1 MIKILTEWKEIEKQN
16 PIRILDLASEL
27 NFDEEIVGAVFNGKI
42 RDLNYQIKESGKLH
56 LIKREDDVARQMLER
71 SLSFLFISAVKQIYP
86 NAEVKID
93 HSYASGLF
101 CTIENIISL
110 DEAAVDHIRQRM
122 QKMIDEKEPIIRR
135 VVSKEEAVKHF
146 EMLQM
151 KDKADL
157 LKMRDKELCSIYS
170 LSGIDDYFY
179 GVMFVNCA
187 YIKKFNLKK
196 IEGGLWLSDV
206 AEFKPQPKLLKVCRE
221 YEEWGKK
228 IGVSTVSEL
237 NKKILESDRDE
248 MILMSEAMI
257 EKKLSELA
265 KIIVESRPAKKIVLI
280 AGPSSA
286 GKTTFSKRLS
296 IHLKILGIRPF
307 VISLDDF
314 YVDRVKTPLLP
325 DGSYD
330 YENVEAIDLK
340 FFNETMNKLLK
351 GECVLMPI
359 YDFKE
364 GIRKWEDKPRELHE
378 NEILVVEGIHG
389 LNPRC
394 SELIADEFKF
404 KVYINALTHLN
415 YDNHNRIPTS
425 DYRMIRRMV
434 RDYQFR
440 NRSARE
446 TINTWKSVRNGEDQ
460 YIYPYQ
466 EDADYIFNTSMP
478 YEMTVLKKI
487 ALPLLEDIQ
496 IEEKEYLEANRLKH
510 LLEYFVDGE
519 LTHVPNNSILAEFV
533 GNSIFF

>member
-1 MIKILTEWKEIEKQN
+1 MIKIITELKEIEREEPVK
-16 PIRILDLASEL
+16 ILDLAEEL
-27 NFDEEIVGAVFNGKI
+27 HFNEDIVGAIYNGKI
-42 RDLNYQIKESGKLH
+42 HDLNYQLKESGTLH
-56 LIKREDDVARQMLER
+56 LIHREDDVARQMLER
-71 SLSFLFISAVKQIYP
+71 SLSFLFISAIKQIYP
-86 NAEVKID
+86 NVEVKID

-101 CTIENIISL
+101 CTVENKQINE
-110 DEAAVDHIRQRM
+110 DEVEMIRRKM
-122 QKMIDEKEPIIRR
+122 QKMIDEKEPIIRK
-135 VVSKEEAVKHF
+135 VVRKDEAVKHF
-146 EMLQM
+146 EMLNM
-151 KDKADL
+151 YDKADL
-157 LKMRDKELCSIYS
+157 LKIRDKKLSSIYT
-170 LSGIDDYFY
+170 LGGIDDYFY
-179 GVMFVNCA
+179 GVMVINCS
-187 YIKKFNLKK
+187 YIKRFNLRK
-196 IEGGLWLSDV
+196 IDGGVWLSD
-206 AEFKPQPKLLKVCRE
+206 AEEFKPQPKLLKVCRE
-221 YEEWGKK
+221 YENWGKM

-237 NKKILESDRDE
+237 NKRILESDRDE

-265 KIIVESRPAKKIVLI
+265 KIIVESKPTKKIVLI

-314 YVDRVKTPLLP
+314 YVDRIKTPLLP
-325 DGSYD
+325 DGTYD

-340 FFNETMNKLLK
+340 FFNETMNKLLN
-351 GECVLMPI
+351 GESVLMPI
-359 YDFKE
+359 YDFAE
-364 GIRKWEDKPRELHE
+364 GVRKWEAKPRGLHE

-394 SELIADEFKF
+394 SELIADEYKF

-446 TINTWKSVRNGEDQ
+446 TINSWKNVRNGEDQ

-466 EDADYIFNTSMP
+466 EEADYIFNTSMP

-487 ALPLLEDIQ
+487 ALPLLEDIK
-496 IEEKEYLEANRLKH
+496 IDEKEYLEANRLRH
-510 LLEYFVDGE
+510 LLEYFVDGDIS
-519 LTHVPNNSILAEFV
+519 HVPNNSILAEFV

>member
-1 MIKILTEWKEIEKQN
+1 MIKIMTESKEIEKEG
-16 PIRILDLASEL
+16 PVKILDLAEEL
-27 NFDEEIVGAVFNGKI
+27 NFTADTVGAIFNGKI
-42 RDLNYQIKESGKLH
+42 RDLNYQIKESGKLR
-56 LIKREDDVARQMLER
+56 LIEREEDVAKQMLER
-71 SLSFLFISAVKQIYP
+71 SLSFLFISAVKQLYS

-93 HSYASGLF
+93 HSYAAGLF
-101 CTIENIISL
+101 CTVENVQVT
-110 DEAAVDHIRQRM
+110 EEVVDNIGRKM
-122 QKMIDEKEPIIRR
+122 QKMIEDKEPIIRH

-146 EMLQM
+146 ENLKMN
-151 KDKADL
+151 DKAEL
-157 LKMRDKELCSIYS
+157 LKIRDKKLCSIYT
-170 LSGIDDYFY
+170 LAKIDDYFY
-179 GVMFVNCA
+179 GVMVIDCS

-196 IEGGLWLSDV
+196 VEDGIWLSD
-206 AEFKPQPKLLKVCRE
+206 AKEFKPQPKLLKVCRE
-221 YEEWGKK
+221 FERWGKM

-237 NKKILESDRDE
+237 NKRVLESDRDE

-265 KIIVESRPAKKIVLI
+265 KIIVDSRPKKKMVLI
-280 AGPSSA
+280 SGPSSA

-296 IHLKILGIRPF
+296 VHLKILGISPF

-340 FFNETMNKLLK
+340 FFNETMNKLLN
-351 GECVLMPI
+351 GESVLMPI

-364 GIRKWEDKPRELHE
+364 GIRKWESKPKSLKE
-378 NEILVVEGIHG
+378 NEVLVVEGIHG

-446 TINTWKSVRNGEDQ
+446 TIDTWKKVREGEDK

-466 EDADYIFNTSMP
+466 EEADYIFNTSML

-487 ALPLLEDIQ
+487 ALPLLEDIR
-496 IEEKEYLEANRLKH
+496 IDEKEYLEANRLKH
-510 LLEYFVDGE
+510 LLEYFVDGDIS
-519 LTHVPNNSILAEFV
+519 HVPNNSILAEFV